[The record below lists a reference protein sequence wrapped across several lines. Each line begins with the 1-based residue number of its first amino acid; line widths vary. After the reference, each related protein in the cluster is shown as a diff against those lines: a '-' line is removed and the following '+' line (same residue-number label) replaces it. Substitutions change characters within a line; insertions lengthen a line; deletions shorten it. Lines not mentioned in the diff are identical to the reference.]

1 MNSKKETISM
11 IVEKTILCMLLLLVG
26 AVFATG
32 VPSANAGSDQSVN
45 VYDTASFSGAA
56 STCSVC
62 SIVSYNWNFGD
73 GQGASGVST
82 THSYTSS
89 AVYTATLV
97 VVSNQGQISSDTM
110 SVTVSASDSIAPS
123 ITHTP
128 AADGTNSTAITIYST
143 ITDNVGVST
152 ATLYYRKSNES
163 TYSSTAMSGS
173 GTTYSGTIPA
183 AFVTMENVSYYLEAL
198 DAASNTACAPAASA
212 PCNSTY
218 YNTTV
223 SAADTTPPVTSLIRV
238 STDTVS
244 PYYDVSNDN
253 ATTILVSGESSM
265 SCRYATSDSTYGNML
280 SSNTCLVTGSQ
291 ANCSLSLAQGTYSY
305 YVSCKDGSNNSQNT
319 SQNLD
324 INFTIDWTAPSGGS
338 LNAAAG
344 ANGSVSLSWTPANDT
359 ASGLSIQKVYR
370 DWILKISLV
379 GNSTSWT
386 DTSTV
391 GAVTYNYSICGTD
404 AAGNVQSNATCMNAS
419 VTTDASQPA
428 ITAVGPSTTQNSS
441 NVTLT
446 AATNEAAS
454 CRYSTSSGYVYSNM
468 TLNFSSTGGTSHS
481 KTLNLSSG
489 SYVYYVSCKDTAGNE
504 MNISNSTSFTVA
516 ISSTTPEVP
525 GAACTESWS
534 CTSWSACAGGTQT
547 RACTDANSCG
557 TTTNKPAE
565 AQNCGTAPPQPPSN
579 VTPPGQPEIIPPVTP
594 PVTPTDNE
602 RVIVTT
608 RGGAIISIP
617 TIAAESRASA
627 SITPA
632 VAAVTSID
640 DIILNSKK
648 EMKNIRLRVEK
659 MDEKPSSIAA
669 PPGQVYKYIEIAAE
683 NITSDNLESATI
695 KFSVEKAWFGT
706 KYNMS
711 TVALMRYTTAWTEL
725 QTTMTGQNATHYIFE
740 ATTPGFSYFA
750 ITAEE
755 AAAAPPAAPSA
766 NETVPG
772 QEAAKM
778 DYTPMIVLLALIAVV
793 AIAYWLIGRKP
804 GYRIPKRPKVQ
815 EAPKSQKKKGT
826 RG

>member
-1 MNSKKETISM
+1 M
-11 IVEKTILCMLLLLVG
+11 EKTFKHSGIVLCMVLLLAGV
-26 AVFATG
+26 AFAA
-32 VPSANAGSDQSVN
+32 PSANAGSDQSVN

-56 STCSVC
+56 STCSGC

-73 GQGASGVST
+73 GQGTSGVST
-82 THSYTSS
+82 THSYNSS

-97 VVSNQGQISSDTM
+97 IVSNQGQISSDMM

-123 ITHTP
+123 ITLTP
-128 AADGTNSTAITIYST
+128 TTDGTNNTAITIYST

-173 GTTYSGTIPA
+173 GTTYSGNIPS

-218 YNTTV
+218 YNISI

-238 STDTVS
+238 STDTVA
-244 PYYDVSNDN
+244 PYYDVSDDN

-265 SCRYATSDSTYGNML
+265 SCRYATSDATYGNMS
-280 SSNTCLVTGSQ
+280 SSNTCVVTGSQ

-305 YVSCKDGSNNSQNT
+305 YVSCKDGTGNNQST

-324 INFTIDWTAPSGGS
+324 INFTVDWTAPSGGS

-359 ASGLSIQKVYR
+359 ASGLSIQKVYGNGT
-370 DWILKISLV
+370 LKISLS

-391 GAVTYNYSICGTD
+391 GAVTYIYSICGTD

-428 ITAVGPSTTQNSS
+428 ITAIGPSTTQNSS

-446 AATNEAAS
+446 ATTNEAAS
-454 CRYSTSSGYVYSNM
+454 CRYSNANGDVYGNM
-468 TLNFSSTGGTSHS
+468 TLNFSTTGGTSHS

-489 SYVYYVSCKDTAGNE
+489 SYVYYVSCADTAGNG
-504 MNISNSTSFTVA
+504 MNTSNSTSFTVA
-516 ISSTTPEVP
+516 ISSENATPTP
-525 GAACTESWS
+525 SGAACTESWS
-534 CTSWSACAGGTQT
+534 CTAWSACSGGTQT
-547 RACTDANSCG
+547 RACTDTNSCG
-557 TTTNKPAE
+557 TTTSKPTVS
-565 AQNCGTAPPQPPSN
+565 QSCGAVTPPQPPTGE
-579 VTPPGQPEIIPPVTP
+579 TPPVVQPPVTP
-594 PVTPTDNE
+594 PVTTPAAEE
-602 RVIVTT
+602 RTIVTT
-608 RGGAIISIP
+608 RGGAVISIP
-617 TIAAESRASA
+617 TIAADSRASA
-627 SITPA
+627 SITPQ
-632 VAAVTSID
+632 VAAVTSIE

-659 MDEKPSSIAA
+659 MDAKPASVAP
-669 PPGQVYKYIEIAAE
+669 PPGQVYKYIEIVAE

-695 KFSVEKAWFGT
+695 IFTVEKAWFGT

-725 QTTMTGQNATHYIFE
+725 QTTMTGQNSTHYIFE

-755 AAAAPPAAPSA
+755 AAAAPPTSPAA

-772 QEAAKM
+772 QAAGEI
-778 DYTPMIVLLALIAVV
+778 DYTPLIVLLALIVVV
-793 AIAYWLIGRKP
+793 AVAYWLINRKP
-804 GYRIPKRPKVQ
+804 RYRIPKRPKVQ
-815 EAPKSQKKKGT
+815 EAPKSQKKT
-826 RG
+826 RIRG